1 MPATAVQKGWW
12 ATQENST
19 KNQDSIMEIAD
30 FSKIVPQW
38 LQRNNS
44 QKLFQIELPA
54 IQKEIFSSENMLAHP
69 SIPKQNENSEP
80 SAADILTVAMAL
92 EELSG
97 LDKKR
102 KLETEEAPSA
112 FISGPLSPGSSSGDD
127 KAPKKK
133 RRKRDEIDR
142 QFKCNINGCSKSYG
156 SEGALKTHQKIKHTE
171 ATNGHSSNISLAG
184 SKSPSPLSKDI
195 TSKQIPSPFSPLSSS
210 SSFEL
215 PVISKVAIP
224 LNPTPSTF
232 KLQPFTS
239 WSPMSFPLILNSGLK
254 V

>member
-1 MPATAVQKGWW
+1 
-12 ATQENST
+12 
-19 KNQDSIMEIAD
+19 MEVAD
-30 FSKIVPQW
+30 FKVFPW

-44 QKLFQIELPA
+44 QKLYQIELP
-54 IQKEIFSSENMLAHP
+54 I
-69 SIPKQNENSEP
+69 QNEKFSNENTVVHNRDSFPKKVHNENVEP

-102 KLETEEAPSA
+102 KLETQDEPATFLSRPS
-112 FISGPLSPGSSSGDD
+112 SPGSSSSGDD
-127 KAPKKK
+127 KASKKK

-171 ATNGHSSNISLAG
+171 VTNGHCSNISLAG
-184 SKSPSPLSKDI
+184 SKSPSPLTRDI
-195 TSKQIPSPFSPLSSS
+195 TSKQIPFSPLSSS
-210 SSFEL
+210 SFEL
-215 PVISKVAIP
+215 PPMISKVTIP
-224 LNPTPSTF
+224 LTPATSTF
-232 KLQPFTS
+232 KLQPFTT
-239 WSPMSFPLILNSGLK
+239 WSPMAFPLLINSLGLK